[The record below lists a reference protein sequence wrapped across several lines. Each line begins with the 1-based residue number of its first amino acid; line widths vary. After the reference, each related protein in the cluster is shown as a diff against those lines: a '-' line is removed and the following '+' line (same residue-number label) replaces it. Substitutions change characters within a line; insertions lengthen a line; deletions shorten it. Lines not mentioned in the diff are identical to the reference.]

1 MTGVSP
7 ITLDDVTSGF
17 NIATNISLD
26 ADINEILGFYK
37 TEVETMIEYYRK
49 AGKIRHSTPE
59 LMDIMNQ
66 WYNHYKFAIRSDS
79 EVFNTA
85 HVLYF
90 LQEYMKESRI
100 PGQLIDRNARIDYYK
115 LRHLIIIDKKGKPES
130 NGNFSKLQQI
140 METGSVTSNIQTG
153 FPIDQLT
160 KTENFLSLLFYFGL
174 LTIKGETLSQQ
185 TIFSIPNEFVKR
197 LFYDFIKE
205 TYEETLNF
213 SLNMQTY
220 SNLLEDF
227 AVSGKWEPFIEYIA
241 GRMEASLSLRDL
253 MSSEKAHQVFWN
265 VYLGLNP
272 LYNVH
277 VEKEMNQGFC
287 DLVLEPLLANHPG
300 IKYSY
305 LIELKYI
312 KPSDFEKEDG
322 EEKLQ
327 ALRLEAETQL
337 TQYCLDD
344 KFRKSIGQTTL
355 KKLALIFSG
364 NRMVHHSEV

>member
-1 MTGVSP
+1 
-7 ITLDDVTSGF
+7 
-17 NIATNISLD
+17 
-26 ADINEILGFYK
+26 
-37 TEVETMIEYYRK
+37 
-49 AGKIRHSTPE
+49 
-59 LMDIMNQ
+59 
-66 WYNHYKFAIRSDS
+66 
-79 EVFNTA
+79 
-85 HVLYF
+85 
-90 LQEYMKESRI
+90 
-100 PGQLIDRNARIDYYK
+100 
-115 LRHLIIIDKKGKPES
+115 
-130 NGNFSKLQQI
+130 

-253 MSSEKAHQVFWN
+253 MNSEKAHQVFWN

-337 TQYCLDD
+337 TQYCLDE

-355 KKLALIFSG
+355 KKLVLIFSG